1 MATLKDLRDDLDYS
15 QRGLA
20 NLIGVSRVTVNCWEN
35 GVKIPTAGNITPIAR
50 ALETTTS
57 RILEAI
63 GNTQAMD
70 AHRPFHE

>member
-15 QRGLA
+15 QHGLA
-20 NLIGVSRVTVNCWEN
+20 NLIGVSRRTVIRWEN
-35 GVKIPTAGNITPIAR
+35 GEIAPLAGQITPIAR
-50 ALETTTS
+50 ALEATPD

-70 AHRPFHE
+70 AHRPFHD